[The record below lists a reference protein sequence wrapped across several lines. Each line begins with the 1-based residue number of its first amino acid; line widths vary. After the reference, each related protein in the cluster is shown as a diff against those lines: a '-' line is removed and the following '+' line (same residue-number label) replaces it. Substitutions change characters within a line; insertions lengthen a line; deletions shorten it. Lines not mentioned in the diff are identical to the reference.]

1 MLIDYA
7 SENKVTHMVLS
18 EETIKECAWLSEKSA
33 FEFAVKR
40 LESQAKRHP
49 ILWSL
54 FFKL

>member
-7 SENKVTHMVLS
+7 SENKVAHMVLS